1 MGRGKPGLVVG
12 AGGLPTGQAGR
23 TVLAAVVIGLGLA
36 VLGPA
41 ALGAFGNA
49 ERPPKAEAEL
59 SSLRDFL
66 IGPDRTFATR
76 RDAAEVLLNE
86 TTSAARAILVEVL
99 AGPTPSEATLA
110 VLDALVLRESAPD
123 LLVDSLFQLLRCDDE
138 TTRRAAA
145 IAFGAYQGEERV
157 LTRLRE
163 MVLAAETPVGV
174 RAAAVRA
181 LAQIVDRRSIETL
194 VQLATDPKS
203 PVAAAAA
210 AALVDMTGLEDLG
223 TSREAWVEW
232 WKQHEGDSETMLLG
246 ALLRKNRE
254 KIRQRDAAME
264 RLQTRLVDYLKA
276 TYEAADAKEKRR
288 LVLLHLED
296 TVPQVRA
303 VGAQQAALMAQTAL
317 GTGNGTGR
325 QTDPDLIAALLKH
338 VTDESPKVR
347 AAAAEALAAWKE
359 SSVGP
364 VLLARLDVEKS
375 PEVRAALAA
384 ALGAL
389 KVVEAVP
396 ALIAMLDAPNETEVV
411 RAAGALGL
419 IGEKDSPGAA
429 SVEPAIQPLGRLAR
443 SAPQPSIREAA
454 ALALAKMAPPSAEGT
469 LVDVLEDATASVRF
483 AAAQGLG
490 NLGKAGD
497 KTVQALVAH
506 LQDENKG
513 VRQAAA
519 GALAKLGDPEAA
531 RKMADRLKAGAEP
544 DPSVRNA
551 LWAAIQSLID
561 HSGSPD
567 LAVELGDR
575 FFAREGTE
583 EMQRA
588 AAMYEAALV
597 KLPPAMRT
605 DTVAQGLYEKLVDA
619 YLAAGMPESAV
630 PALRQL
636 LVVTPPEHAA
646 RLRELNQQLGLILL
660 AKEPYA
666 DAVPPLVAAMEGAG
680 LEVRLA
686 LAKAVQSRAETL
698 LAADRPD
705 QAMELLGAFRRAR
718 PDWGRA
724 DVARTLEQLADRAT
738 DTTID
743 QAVGKLG
750 GADKEAAVAM
760 LKKIG
765 RPATVRL
772 FEALEAAAKDR
783 QTAREAELVAAL
795 EILTNNRDHGY
806 DSQAPLA
813 NRLKRLAAWRQKS

>member
-1 MGRGKPGLVVG
+1 MERGKPGLMAVVG
-12 AGGLPTGQAGR
+12 R
-23 TVLAAVVIGLGLA
+23 TAWAAMVVGLGLA
-36 VLGPA
+36 VFGPA
-41 ALGAFGNA
+41 ARGASGD
-49 ERPPKAEAEL
+49 ESRPPKAEAEL

-66 IGPDRTFATR
+66 IGPDRTLATR

-86 TTSAARAILVEVL
+86 TTSAARAILLEVL

-110 VLDALVLRESAPD
+110 VLDALASHQSAPD
-123 LLVDSLFQLLRCDDE
+123 VLVDSLFQLLRRDDE

-145 IAFGAYQGEERV
+145 LAFGVYQGKERV
-157 LTRLRE
+157 LARLRE
-163 MVLAAETPVGV
+163 MVLAAETPPGV

-181 LAQIVDRRSIETL
+181 LAQIIDRRSIETL
-194 VQLATDPKS
+194 MQLVSDPKD

-232 WKQHEGDSETMLLG
+232 WKQHEGDSDAILLG
-246 ALLRKNRE
+246 TLLRKNRE
-254 KIRQRDAAME
+254 KIRQRDAALE

-296 TVPQVRA
+296 AVPQVRT
-303 VGAQQAALMAQTAL
+303 VGAQQAALIAQAAL
-317 GTGNGTGR
+317 GAGNGTGR
-325 QTDPDLIAALLKH
+325 QTDPDLLAALLKH

-359 SSVGP
+359 TSVGP
-364 VLLARLDVEKS
+364 VLLARMDQEKA
-375 PEVRAALAA
+375 PDVRAALAA
-384 ALGAL
+384 AMGAL

-396 ALIAMLDAPNETEVV
+396 ALVAMLDSHNETEVV

-443 SAPQPSIREAA
+443 LSPQPSIREAA
-454 ALALAKMAPPSAEGT
+454 ALALAKMAPPSAEGV

-490 NLGKAGD
+490 NLAKAGD

-513 VRQAAA
+513 VRQAVA

-544 DPSVRNA
+544 DPAVRNA

-597 KLPPAMRT
+597 KLPPATRT

-660 AKEPYA
+660 AKEPYG

-743 QAVGKLG
+743 QAVEKLG

-765 RPATVRL
+765 RPATARL